1 MTSTSAPDES
11 APPRI
16 LRLGL
21 LVNPCAG
28 LGGSVALKGS
38 DEVAAEARA
47 RGAEPLAGERAR
59 RVLDALASERDRI
72 RLLTW
77 GGAMG
82 ADVAR
87 GAGFEAEVLGAPS
100 AEATTA
106 ADTEAAARAL
116 AEAGCDLLLFAG
128 GDGTA
133 RDLVRALS
141 GRSGEAGGE
150 QGAEQSAEQGEAPA
164 QPVLGIPAGV
174 KMHSGVHAVNPE
186 GAARVVLEMLR
197 GGLVSFGPAEVR
209 DIDEAGYREG
219 RVRTRH
225 FGELR
230 VPGEPRWVQATKIGG
245 RESEPLVLEEIAAWI
260 GERMDAELDLTWF
273 IGPGSTTAA
282 ILASRGLDGTLLG
295 VDVLRD
301 GSLVRTDATA
311 RQLLEEFRPGRTRI
325 LLTVIGG
332 QGHLL
337 GRGNQQFSPELIR
350 RVGRENLVIVA
361 TRSKLAELEGRPL
374 QLDSGDA
381 ELDAQLAGHVAV
393 ITGYEDEVLYSI
405 GESTGG

>member
-1 MTSTSAPDES
+1 MTSTPSDDGPRPS
-11 APPRI
+11 RI

-28 LGGSVALKGS
+28 LGGPTALKGS
-38 DEVAAEARA
+38 DGVADEARA
-47 RGAEPLAGERAR
+47 RGAEPRAGERAR
-59 RVLDALASERDRI
+59 RALEALAPERDRI

-82 ADVAR
+82 ADVA
-87 GAGFEAEVLGAPS
+87 GEAGFDAEVLGRPS
-100 AEATTA
+100 AESTTA

-116 AEAGCDLLLFAG
+116 AEAGCDLILFAG

-133 RDLVRALS
+133 RDLVRAL
-141 GRSGEAGGE
+141 GDENGEEGGGE
-150 QGAEQSAEQGEAPA
+150 PDEAPR

-219 RVRTRH
+219 RVHTRH

-260 GERMDAELDLTWF
+260 GERMDAEPDLTWF
-273 IGPGSTTAA
+273 IGPGSTTAS
-282 ILASRGLDGTLLG
+282 ILASRGLEGTLLG

-301 GSLVRTDATA
+301 GELVRTDATA
-311 RQLLEEFRPGRTRI
+311 RELLEEFRPGRTRI

-332 QGHLL
+332 QGHLF

-350 RVGRENLVIVA
+350 RVGPEHLVIVA

-381 ELDAQLAGHVAV
+381 ELDAQLAGHVPV
-393 ITGYEDEVLYSI
+393 ITGYEDEVLYPI
-405 GESTGG
+405 GESAGERPGE